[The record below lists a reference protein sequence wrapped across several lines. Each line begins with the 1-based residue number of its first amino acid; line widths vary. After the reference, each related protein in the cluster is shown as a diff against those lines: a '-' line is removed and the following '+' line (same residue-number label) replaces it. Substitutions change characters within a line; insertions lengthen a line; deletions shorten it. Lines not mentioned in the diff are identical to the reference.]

1 MARLTLYDWL
11 SLMISLCGVSAFWLR
26 VEHFVEQNRQTLHRS
41 RMNHVA
47 EFVACRDVI
56 CIDQTLA
63 RFEPTAG
70 RLDLRGADWN
80 YHSTLRSQF
89 TSHWNQGSAVEGVAL
104 SNDGGVMGSGPR
116 TQCLRCEIKIIV
128 EDARNRN
135 RQVLA
140 HRIFTN
146 DVTSGVWFD

>member
-1 MARLTLYDWL
+1 
-11 SLMISLCGVSAFWLR
+11 MISLCGVSAFWLR

-70 RLDLRGADWN
+70 RLDLRGSDWN

-89 TSHWNQGSAVEGVAL
+89 TSHWNQGSTVEGVAL
-104 SNDGGVMGSGPR
+104 IERWWGHGER
-116 TQCLRCEIKIIV
+116 TA
-128 EDARNRN
+128 DSMSSMRN
-135 RQVLA
+135 QD
-140 HRIFTN
+140 HC
-146 DVTSGVWFD
+146 